1 MPRKFRA
8 PKQRYDAKAELEAW
22 SLPFECGV
30 DYFRET
36 GCVLPIDAP
45 PEDQAAAEQGFR
57 AAAHPRGFVLARC
70 FSSGGRRLTSGA
82 TYPGRKRNLES
93 RHANKEPWCFR
104 AEATFHAV
112 GFGWRSCA

>member
-57 AAAHPRGFVLARC
+57 AAAHAAWLRVGALFLE
-70 FSSGGRRLTSGA
+70 RRKA
-82 TYPGRKRNLES
+82 
-93 RHANKEPWCFR
+93 ANERRDIPWAQEEFGEPPCQ
-104 AEATFHAV
+104 
-112 GFGWRSCA
+112 